1 MFLRSILF
9 RRLGL
14 GSILWL
20 MDSYTSRVLEP
31 GLLVPRHFLMR
42 GETAGPR
49 QVARL
54 ALSIQNFCD
63 SPAAAKTYAYQ
74 EFDEID
80 DVLFAQESI

>member
-1 MFLRSILF
+1 
-9 RRLGL
+9 
-14 GSILWL
+14 
-20 MDSYTSRVLEP
+20 
-31 GLLVPRHFLMR
+31 MR

-63 SPAAAKTYAYQ
+63 SPAAAKTYAYH

-80 DVLFAQESI
+80 AVLFAQESIWHEVSDYDFPNYYLWLDRRNKSHAGPRHFPDYD